1 MVVVVVVVE
10 IVEVLL
16 LLLLLLPLFLLIAG
30 ETMGQGRTPLGIEE
44 LRARGI
50 EGGYNLS
57 LHMEAQL
64 HFFRIP
70 AFFAVQNF
78 ELCKG
83 NSNLQF
89 PFQDSKTNPFHTIHA
104 ILVIVIGHLLF

>member
-1 MVVVVVVVE
+1 ML
-10 IVEVLL
+10 EVLRVD
-16 LLLLLLPLFLLIAG
+16 
-30 ETMGQGRTPLGIEE
+30 TTP
-44 LRARGI
+44 
-50 EGGYNLS
+50 LS

-83 NSNLQF
+83 NSNVQF
-89 PFQDSKTNPFHTIHA
+89 PVQDSKMNPFHIIHA
-104 ILVIVIGHLLF
+104 ILEILGISLFHSNIYHFVCGAYLYL